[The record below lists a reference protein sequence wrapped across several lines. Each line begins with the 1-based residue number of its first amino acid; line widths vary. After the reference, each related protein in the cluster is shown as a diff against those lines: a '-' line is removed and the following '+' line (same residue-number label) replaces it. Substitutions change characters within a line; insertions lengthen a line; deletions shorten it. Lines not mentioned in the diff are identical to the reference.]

1 MHIALVDPSR
11 TSRTMVT
18 RLLQARSHVVLLFDD
33 GPEAIA
39 CMAADERVSALI
51 TSAEL
56 PSMSGFELCWETRL
70 LASPRRPIYIL
81 LMSSSDNEILVEALD
96 SGADDFISKPPL
108 PQELY
113 ARLRAAERID
123 TLQRELVRLAVTDAL
138 TGVSNR
144 RGFFEKA
151 SEAMLRAKQGAALSA
166 ILIDIDHF
174 KEVNDLYGHKT
185 GDDAIRAVALEAQT
199 DQAVVGRLGGDE
211 FSILLQGRSA
221 SEAIGFAE
229 ALRRKFAALR
239 LKTPKGVTTLTCS
252 LGVSE
257 LEPDDT
263 LDALIGRADLALYR
277 AKEEGKNR
285 VATPPSASWIR
296 QHPRKTE
303 TIARAHAR

>member
-1 MHIALVDPSR
+1 VRIKR
-11 TSRTMVT
+11 FT
-18 RLLQARSHVVLLFDD
+18 RQRQRWVCD
-33 GPEAIA
+33 GY
-39 CMAADERVSALI
+39 L
-51 TSAEL
+51 
-56 PSMSGFELCWETRL
+56 G
-70 LASPRRPIYIL
+70 
-81 LMSSSDNEILVEALD
+81 
-96 SGADDFISKPPL
+96 SGAVAPVPNVANAWQVFAVDGAPRWFSTFLDTEEPKSL
-108 PQELY
+108 PTKWI
-113 ARLRAAERID
+113 RLKA
-123 TLQRELVRLAVTDAL
+123 
-138 TGVSNR
+138 GVSNR

-199 DQAVVGRLGGDE
+199 DEAVVGPLGGDE